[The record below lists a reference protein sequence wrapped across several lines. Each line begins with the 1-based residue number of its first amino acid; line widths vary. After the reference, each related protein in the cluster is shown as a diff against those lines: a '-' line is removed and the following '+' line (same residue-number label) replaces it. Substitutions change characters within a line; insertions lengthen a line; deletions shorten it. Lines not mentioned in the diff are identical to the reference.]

1 MVLSCEEWPSWLSE
15 QCGGRGWTHGQD
27 SPIVW
32 RELVDSGGK
41 GLYLGGLDAFE
52 EHAIKYYNITPNTD
66 MELESKIGDENL
78 QTFKQNQLEKQRLV
92 VDEPVKICVTDC
104 NNHLAYHLA
113 QLLSTGGL
121 GPHQKVAIHLYH
133 SPSSSAC
140 DGVVMELQDLA
151 SPLLEYVKCTS
162 SLQEAFDGVHLAYIL
177 DYPVHSL
184 DDRLQQQVQA
194 ATLFHKYANT
204 LSLAASKDVKVVI
217 TGRFANTAAGLMALS
232 VTSLSPSCFV
242 AAPCLAERQARAV
255 LASRLK
261 LNSSNIKQVVVWGN
275 THGPVTDTTFTRVRG
290 YPGAIVGPDPFD
302 LPLTKCEFDREW
314 LAKVFPKL
322 MMERYNLKGYREG
335 GPVLAEAV
343 GLAKLGQHWL
353 LVENTMEWV
362 SVGIVS
368 DGNMH
373 DIPKGV
379 ACCVPCQCVAGKW
392 QPVPNLDP
400 PKFIKVRTSQ
410 NLPKIIIVIIF

>member
-1 MVLSCEEWPSWLSE
+1 M
-15 QCGGRGWTHGQD
+15 
-27 SPIVW
+27 
-32 RELVDSGGK
+32 DSGGK

-52 EHAIKYYNITPNTD
+52 EHAIKYYNITPDTD
-66 MELESKIGDENL
+66 VELESKIGAENM
-78 QTFKQNQLEKQRLV
+78 QTFQHQLAKQKLV
-92 VDEPVKICVTDC
+92 ADEPVKICVTDC
-104 NNHLAYHLA
+104 NNPLAYHLV
-113 QLLSTGGL
+113 QLLATGGL
-121 GPHQKVAIHLYH
+121 GSHQKVAIHLYY
-133 SPSSSAC
+133 SPSSCAC

-177 DYPVHSL
+177 DYHNL
-184 DDRLQQQVQA
+184 DDSLQQQVQA
-194 ATLFHKYANT
+194 AALFHKYANT
-204 LSLAASKDVKVVI
+204 LALAASKDVKVVV
-217 TGRFANTAAGLMALS
+217 TGRFANTGAGLMALN

-242 AAPCLAERQARAV
+242 AAPCLAESQARAV
-255 LASRLK
+255 LASRLQ

-275 THGPVTDTTFTRVRG
+275 THGPVTDTTFTRVCG

-353 LVENTMEWV
+353 LVENTMEWQ

-368 DGNMH
+368 DGNMQ
-373 DIPKGV
+373 DVPKGV
-379 ACCVPCQCVAGKW
+379 ACCVPCQCIAGKW

-400 PKFIKVRTSQ
+400 PQFIKVRT
-410 NLPKIIIVIIF
+410 NKKLVKIIYCLIF